1 MSDSGGNFQP
11 GKSQNDGI
19 LNVNSKEKESEK
31 EGREGRKEERKGERR
46 GGQGIRWVPS
56 ILYLNALHFNP
67 LPTQAMAG
75 TYSIS
80 LSPWADLA
88 LVLSSATGNSL
99 PASLHTLNCAR
110 HGFVMG
116 FTAQWWRAS
125 PGAGH
130 HQQGS
135 ITCTAGLNIL
145 RALPRHHGRCRGQGQ
160 SHTSQPT
167 ASKDHVREVERIG
180 PEETKAEP
188 FTSSGPPWAWWKLG
202 GWSQGGRST
211 LFTLFGGPSFNS

>member
-31 EGREGRKEERKGERR
+31 EGREARKEERKGERR
-46 GGQGIRWVPS
+46 EGQGIRWVPS

-88 LVLSSATGNSL
+88 LVLCSATGNSL
-99 PASLHTLNCAR
+99 PASLHPLNCAR
-110 HGFVMG
+110 HGFDHSPVMESKPWCWPSPAG
-116 FTAQWWRAS
+116 QRHLHGWVKHPAS
-125 PGAGH
+125 P
-130 HQQGS
+130 
-135 ITCTAGLNIL
+135 
-145 RALPRHHGRCRGQGQ
+145 P
-160 SHTSQPT
+160 
-167 ASKDHVREVERIG
+167 
-180 PEETKAEP
+180 
-188 FTSSGPPWAWWKLG
+188 
-202 GWSQGGRST
+202 
-211 LFTLFGGPSFNS
+211 